1 MHIPAMTQPTYQQLL
16 RDSGLERID
25 AQVLL
30 LHVCQQSRA
39 WLIGHGDDSAAPEHI
54 AAFTELAGR
63 RRAGEPVAYLVG
75 TREFFGRDFQ
85 VTPAVLIPRPD
96 TELLV
101 ETALELARPGARVV
115 DLGTGSGCIPVT
127 LKLERPDLTVSA
139 VDLSLEALAVARRN
153 AATLGADVR
162 FLQSD
167 WYAALTGETFEL
179 IVSNP
184 PYIEQHD
191 PHLAQGDLR
200 FEPRSALTDEG
211 DGLVHLR
218 RIIAG
223 ARTHLAAGG
232 WLLLEHG
239 FDQGAACRALLHEAG
254 FSQIATRRDL
264 GSNDRVTLGTIGP
277 ELVHPEDCRG

>member
-1 MHIPAMTQPTYQQLL
+1 MTQPTYQQLL

-39 WLIGHGDDSAAPEHI
+39 WLIGHGDDRAAPEHI

-85 VTPAVLIPRPD
+85 VTQAVLIPRPD

-101 ETALELARPGARVV
+101 ETTLELAGPGARVV

-254 FSQIATRRDL
+254 FGQIATRRDL
-264 GSNDRVTLGTIGP
+264 GSNDRVTLGTIGS